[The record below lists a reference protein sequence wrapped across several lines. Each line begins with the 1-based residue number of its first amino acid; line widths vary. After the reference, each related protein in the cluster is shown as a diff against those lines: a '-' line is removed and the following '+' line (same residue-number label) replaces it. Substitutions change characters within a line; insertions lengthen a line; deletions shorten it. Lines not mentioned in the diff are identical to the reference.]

1 MEIEYIT
8 EREVVKLTG
17 RALSTLRNDRAT
29 KRGFTY
35 VKWGRFIRY
44 RKSDVI
50 TFMEAHKVRTEV
62 QVPGVS
68 LHGEKAHDIAKSS

>member
-17 RALSTLRNDRAT
+17 RALSTLRNDRVAR
-29 KRGFTY
+29 RGFPY
-35 VKWGRFIRY
+35 VKWGRFVRY

-50 TFMEAHKVRTEV
+50 AFMEAHKIRTEV
-62 QVPGVS
+62 QVPGGP
-68 LHGEKAHDIAKSS
+68 LHGEN